1 MSKAQSLPEEN
12 VWDYPRP
19 PSLEPVRHSLRIIF
33 NGVEIAN
40 TTAAH
45 RILETS
51 HPPTYY
57 IPKRDVQ
64 LDYFSEAP
72 GGSTF
77 CEFKGLARYWT
88 INVDGKVSEKAA
100 WSYPNPTHAF
110 VDIADDLSF
119 YASKVDTCFVG
130 DLQVLAQEGD
140 FYGGW
145 ITSNLKGPFKG
156 GPGTSGW

>member
-1 MSKAQSLPEEN
+1 MSATLSLPEEN

-19 PSLEPVRHSLRIIF
+19 PRLEPVRQVLRVIF

-40 TTAAH
+40 TSAAH

-57 IPKRDVQ
+57 IPKKDVRME
-64 LDYFSEAP
+64 LLAESKG
-72 GGSTF
+72 GGSF
-77 CEFKGLARYWT
+77 CEFKGRARYWS
-88 INVDGKVSEKAA
+88 INADGKVSEKAA
-100 WSYPNPTHAF
+100 WSYPNPSQAF

-119 YASKVDTCFVG
+119 YASKVDECYV
-130 DLQVLAQEGD
+130 DDVQVMAQEGD

-145 ITSNLKGPFKG
+145 ITPNLKGPFKG

>member
-1 MSKAQSLPEEN
+1 MAESQSLPTEN

-19 PSLEPVRHSLRIIF
+19 PRLEPVKQSLRVVFDGI
-33 NGVEIAN
+33 EIAN
-40 TTAAH
+40 TRAAH

-64 LDYFSEAP
+64 MAYFTEAS
-72 GGSTF
+72 GGSSF
-77 CEFKGLARYWT
+77 CEFKGRARYWT
-88 INVDGKVSEKAA
+88 ITVGDRVSEKAA
-100 WSYPNPTHAF
+100 WSYPNPTREY

-119 YASKVDTCFVG
+119 YASKVDACFV
-130 DLQVLAQEGD
+130 DDMEVMAQDGD

>member
-1 MSKAQSLPEEN
+1 MARTQSLAIEN
-12 VWDYPRP
+12 VWEYPRP
-19 PSLEPVRHSLRIIF
+19 PKLEALKDTLRVIL

-40 TTAAH
+40 TRAAH

-57 IPKRDVQ
+57 IPKRDVRME
-64 LDYFSEAP
+64 YFSEAR

-88 INVDGKVSEKAA
+88 ITVDDRVSEKAA
-100 WSYPNPTHAF
+100 WSYPNPTRQY

-119 YASKVDTCFVG
+119 YASRVDTCFVG
-130 DLQVLAQEGD
+130 DMEVMAQEGD

-145 ITSNLKGPFKG
+145 ITPNLKGPFKG
-156 GPGTSGW
+156 GPGTLGW

>member
-1 MSKAQSLPEEN
+1 MSKTHPLPEEN

-19 PSLEPVRHSLRIIF
+19 PLLEPVHQSLRVVF
-33 NGVEIAN
+33 NGIEIAN

-64 LDYFSEAP
+64 MAYFSEAM

-88 INVDGKVSEKAA
+88 VNVEDKVSEKAA
-100 WSYPNPTHAF
+100 WSYPNPTHTYA
-110 VDIADDLSF
+110 DITDDLSF

-130 DLQVLAQEGD
+130 DIQVLAQQGD

-145 ITSNLKGPFKG
+145 ITPNLKGPFKG